1 MRRMR
6 SIQGTNSRHKQISR
20 FDMWFRPKR
29 FESDR
34 LYERL
39 GALVIKRYVPTGGD
53 LVMRR
58 LRRNHPKR
66 RWVTSSLQSLWQ
78 YERRTRLNEFI
89 HVIAFVGFTVLLP
102 VLGSRS
108 CRMRECLCLVT

>member
-1 MRRMR
+1 
-6 SIQGTNSRHKQISR
+6 
-20 FDMWFRPKR
+20 MWFRPKR